1 MERQRVFYVTI
12 NARPL
17 ILRMNANGHRLTAG
31 AALAIAVA
39 LLSCAAT
46 GFGAEPDFARE
57 IRPLLAHYCFDCHGA
72 KKAKGDVNFERLSN
86 PLAMPARKL
95 WSEAHSQIRHDEM
108 PPHDKPQPTAA
119 ERERL
124 LAWLE
129 SAVER
134 IDATAP
140 PNAGRPV
147 LRRLTRYEYRRTMR
161 DLMGVEF
168 DFQFDPTTDFP
179 ADGSDAGFD
188 TNGAVLGVSPIHI
201 EQYLQAAERIV
212 NRAIVS
218 DGLDGPRTWRWEAA
232 ELATGGGAKLD
243 AGRAFFTAPGRL
255 TREVRIEQA
264 GEYSLRAMVRSADDN
279 KMKAQLALVAD
290 AKEEKFTLTRNGK
303 EVRTD
308 RKIKLPA
315 GRVQVGIAYL
325 YEQQE
330 KANAAAEGP
339 MQGEISVD
347 SIELTGPLNL
357 SADALPESHRR
368 VFAGI
373 RPTAE
378 RTRQQAAK
386 EVIAKFGARAFR
398 RPLTADEVK
407 HYAGIFAA
415 MDAPE
420 VSFERAMKPALLALL
435 VSPHFLY
442 RVEPDRAARSAD
454 GGYSLD
460 GYELASRL
468 SYFLWSSMPDDELFA
483 AAASGKLTD
492 DAELTRQTHR
502 MLADPRASALAQN
515 FATQWL
521 GIRSVENFQPEKK
534 RFGELGTALRNA
546 VLQEPVLIF
555 QDILDRDL
563 SLLALIDA
571 DFTFANEDLGKLY
584 KLTLPPLPD
593 EQQKKEGERRKMRRI
608 PLPPDAHRGGVMTT
622 AAVLMASSHPTHTS
636 LVKRGKWVLDN
647 FLGTPPP
654 PPSPNVPAL
663 PDRAESGEKL
673 TMRQQVEQHRADPN
687 CAACHKRMDPIGFA
701 LENFDAIGRWRDK
714 DESKQTIDAT
724 ATLPDGTTVNG
735 PDELKQLLLARKDDF
750 TRCLAEKLLT
760 YSLGRTPEPYDL
772 RAVKRISTATAR
784 DGYKLTTLITEIVK
798 SYPFRNRA
806 LVPSNLHPTSK

>member
-1 MERQRVFYVTI
+1 MRALVAAFM
-12 NARPL
+12 L
-17 ILRMNANGHRLTAG
+17 G
-31 AALAIAVA
+31 ASSVA
-39 LLSCAAT
+39 A
-46 GFGAEPDFARE
+46 AEPDFARE
-57 IRPLLAHYCFDCHGA
+57 IRPLLARYCFDCHGA
-72 KKAKGDVNFERLSN
+72 RKAKGDVNFERLAH
-86 PLAMPARKL
+86 PLTMPARKL
-95 WSEAHSQIRHDEM
+95 WNETHGQIRHGDM
-108 PPHDKPQPTAA
+108 PPDDKPQPTPV
-119 ERERL
+119 ERARL
-124 LAWLE
+124 LSWLE
-129 SAVER
+129 SAVEK
-134 IDATAP
+134 IDAAAP

-147 LRRLTRYEYRRTMR
+147 LRRLTRYEYRRTIR
-161 DLMGVEF
+161 DLTGVEF

-179 ADGSDAGFD
+179 ADGADAGFD
-188 TNGAVLGVSPIHI
+188 TNGAVLGMSPLHI

-212 NRAIVS
+212 ARAIVA
-218 DGLDGPRTWRWEAA
+218 DGLDGPRTWRWAA
-232 ELATGGGAKLD
+232 GELIAGGGAKID
-243 AGRAFFTAPGRL
+243 AGRAVFAAPGRL
-255 TREVRIEQA
+255 TRELRIEQA
-264 GEYSLRAMVRSADDN
+264 GEYLLRAVVRSAEDN
-279 KMKAQLALVAD
+279 KKKAQLAVVAD
-290 AKEEKFTLTRNGK
+290 TKEEKFTLTRNGK
-303 EVRTD
+303 DARTE

-325 YEQQE
+325 YEQQDGS
-330 KANAAAEGP
+330 NIAADGP
-339 MQGEISVD
+339 MRGEISVD
-347 SIELTGPLNL
+347 AVELVGPLNV
-357 SADALPESHRR
+357 SPDALPESHRR
-368 VFAGI
+368 IFGGI

-378 RTRQQAAK
+378 RTRRQAAE
-386 EVIAKFGARAFR
+386 EVVTKFGARAFR
-398 RPLTADEVK
+398 RPLTSDEVR
-407 HYAGIFAA
+407 HYAGVFAV
-415 MDAPE
+415 MDAPD
-420 VSFERAMKPALLALL
+420 VSFERAMKPALVALL

-483 AAASGKLTD
+483 AAASGKLAD

-622 AAVLMASSHPTHTS
+622 AAVLMASSHPTRTS

-647 FLGTPPP
+647 LLGTPPP
-654 PPSPNVPAL
+654 PPSPNVAPL
-663 PDRAESGEKL
+663 PERAENGEKL

-701 LENFDAIGRWRDK
+701 LENFDAVGRWRDK
-714 DESKQTIDAT
+714 DESKQSIDAT

-735 PDELKQLLLARKDDF
+735 PDELKKLLLARKDDF

-760 YSLGRTPEPYDL
+760 YALGRTPEPYDL
-772 RAVKRISTATAR
+772 RAVKRISAATAC

-806 LVPSNLHPTSK
+806 LVPPNLQTNSK